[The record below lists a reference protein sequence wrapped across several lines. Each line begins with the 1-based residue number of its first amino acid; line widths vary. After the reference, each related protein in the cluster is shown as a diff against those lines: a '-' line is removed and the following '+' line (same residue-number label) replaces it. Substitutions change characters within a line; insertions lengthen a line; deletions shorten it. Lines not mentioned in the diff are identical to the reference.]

1 MGRSSTLLGDGS
13 VKALMAPVSDG
24 SPRVTFISTFR
35 FLLAGAYL
43 GLLLNMPNWT
53 GDLLGPDHVSPSL
66 EVAAIFGLLAL
77 ASAARG
83 RAGRGLTSA
92 LAAAALLLGAL
103 RLADISSH
111 MLIGRPVNL
120 SLDLMLLPAILEV
133 LAGAASVPELVA
145 AAVAVP
151 AILAVLFLLNLWAI
165 RTAARFLERRPNRL
179 FFAGALCALAVP
191 ALFGLRPYA
200 PLDQGSVALLRWQVS
215 QAAQAS
221 ALRAEHLAGFRTDP
235 FAGLSDDAVLAHLGR
250 RDVYVMFFE
259 SYGETVLV
267 DPRYRSVIE
276 PTLADF
282 DRALSEEGFGVRSG
296 LIESPIRGGQ
306 SWLAHGTFLSGA
318 RLGDQGLYNLM
329 LESGRQSLTHYFRRA
344 GYETMAVMPAL
355 SRAWPEGGFWGFD
368 RIWSTDDMGYA
379 GPPFGWAAIPDQ
391 YTLDFIHRRKL
402 RQRDRP
408 LFIEYALISSH
419 GPWEPLPPLLD
430 DWESIGDGSVFDGM
444 APPLPADRQGWSGM
458 TRNYA
463 DSVDYTLKVL
473 RDYITRYI
481 ADDAL
486 IIVLGD
492 HQPAP
497 LITGDGASRSVPIHV
512 ISRDPELLA
521 PFEEWGFTPGTIP
534 EADRPPVPMERFRDR
549 FLAAFSARETG

>member
-1 MGRSSTLLGDGS
+1 
-13 VKALMAPVSDG
+13 MAPISRA
-24 SPRVTFISTFR
+24 SASRTFISTFG
-35 FLLAGAYL
+35 FLLAWAYL
-43 GLLLNMPNWT
+43 SLVLNMPNWT
-53 GDLLGPDHVSPSL
+53 GDLLGPNHVSPSL

-77 ASAARG
+77 ASAAGG
-83 RAGRGLTSA
+83 RAGRGLCAGLA
-92 LAAAALLLGAL
+92 LAALVLAAL

-120 SLDLMLLPAILEV
+120 SLDLTLLPAILEV
-133 LAGAASVPELVA
+133 LAGSATIPELA
-145 AAVAVP
+145 AAGLAVP
-151 AILAVLFLLNLWAI
+151 AVLAGLFALNLLAI
-165 RTAARFLERRPNRL
+165 RTAARFLERRANRVL
-179 FFAGALCALAVP
+179 FAGALAVLTVP
-191 ALFGLRPYA
+191 TLFGLRPHA
-200 PLDQGSVALLRWQVS
+200 PLDQGAVALLRWQVE
-215 QAAQAS
+215 QGVRAS
-221 ALRAEHLAGFRTDP
+221 VLRAEHLDGFRIDP

-259 SYGETVLV
+259 SYGETVLA

-276 PTLADF
+276 PTLSDF
-282 DRALSEEGFGVRSG
+282 DRALAGQGFGVRSG

-329 LESGRQSLTHYFRRA
+329 LESGRQSLAHYFRRA

-368 RIWSTDDMGYA
+368 RIWNTDDMGYA

-391 YTLDFIHRRKL
+391 YTLDFIRRQKL

-430 DWESIGDGSVFDGM
+430 DWHGIGDGSVFDGL
-444 APPLPADRQGWSGM
+444 APPVPADRQGWSGM

-473 RDYITRYI
+473 RDYITRFV

-521 PFEEWGFTPGTIP
+521 PFEEWGFTPGMIP
-534 EADRPPVPMERFRDR
+534 EADRPPVPMEQFRDR
-549 FLAAFSARETG
+549 FLAAFSARQAG

>member
-1 MGRSSTLLGDGS
+1 
-13 VKALMAPVSDG
+13 MAPVS
-24 SPRVTFISTFR
+24 RVSVSRTFISTFG
-35 FLLAGAYL
+35 FLIAWAYL
-43 GLLLNMPNWT
+43 SLLLNMPNWT
-53 GDLLGPDHVSPSL
+53 GDLFGPNHMSPSL

-77 ASAARG
+77 ASAAGG
-83 RAGRGLTSA
+83 RAGRSFCVGLA
-92 LAAAALLLGAL
+92 LAALVLAAL

-111 MLIGRPVNL
+111 MLIGRPVDL

-133 LAGAASVPELVA
+133 LAGSASVPELAV

-151 AILAVLFLLNLWAI
+151 AVLAGLYFLNLLAI
-165 RTAARFLERRPNRL
+165 RTAASFLERRPNRRL
-179 FFAGALCALAVP
+179 FAGTLAALAVP
-191 ALFGLRPYA
+191 TLFGMAPYA
-200 PLDQGSVALLRWQVS
+200 PLDQGATALLRWQVA
-215 QAAQAS
+215 QAVQAS
-221 ALRAEHLAGFRTDP
+221 ALRAEHLDRFRSDP
-235 FAGLSDDAVLAHLGR
+235 FAGLSEDAVLAHLGR

-259 SYGETVLV
+259 SYGETVLA

-282 DRALSEEGFGVRSG
+282 DRALAGQGFGVRSG

-329 LESGRQSLTHYFRRA
+329 LESGRQSLAHYFRRA

-355 SRAWPEGGFWGFD
+355 SRAWPEGAFWGFD

-391 YTLDFIHRRKL
+391 YTLDFIHRQKL

-419 GPWEPLPPLLD
+419 GPWEPLPPLLE
-430 DWESIGDGSVFDGM
+430 DWDAIGDGSAFDGM
-444 APPLPADRQGWSGM
+444 APPLPAEQPAWSGM

-481 ADDAL
+481 SDDAL

-497 LITGDGASRSVPIHV
+497 LITGDGASRSVPVHV

-521 PFEEWGFTPGTIP
+521 PFEEWGFNPGMIP
-534 EADRPPVPMERFRDR
+534 ASERQPLPMERFRDR